1 MEIRQLEY
9 LVAVAEEAN
18 FTRAADHVH
27 VSQSGISAQIRQL
40 ERDLGAAL
48 FDRSGRTATLTAAG
62 EAAIGHARAV
72 LASAAALRQAVDE
85 VNGLVRGRLTVGMVT
100 ACTVTALFDALST
113 FHQAYPA
120 IEVTLTENH
129 SDRLIDQ
136 VRTGAADLALIG
148 AAGDLPEGINGLT
161 VISENLVAAVPPGH
175 PLAARSTVSLA
186 ELAGYPVVGM
196 SVGTGVR
203 AVYDQACASAGLRPS
218 IAFQAS
224 APSAVADLAGRGL
237 GVAIFS
243 ATMAT
248 FYTGRLIAVPVTGVA
263 TPSLLALI
271 WRTAPS
277 PALRE
282 FVACAC
288 DAFGMPEARPEM
300 ERASVI
306 S

>member
-1 MEIRQLEY
+1 MELRQLEY

-18 FTRAADHVH
+18 FTRGADRVH

-40 ERDLGAAL
+40 ERDLGADL

-62 EAAIGHARAV
+62 NAAMEHARAA

-85 VNGLVRGRLTVGMVT
+85 VNGLVRGQLTVGMVT
-100 ACTVTALFDALST
+100 ACTVTALFDGLSA
-113 FHQAYPA
+113 FHQAHPA
-120 IEVTLTENH
+120 IEITLTEAH
-129 SDRLIDQ
+129 SDRLVDQ
-136 VRTGAADLALIG
+136 VRSGHADVALIG
-148 AAGDLPEGINGLT
+148 AAGELPEGVEGRT
-161 VISENLVAAVPPGH
+161 VISENLVAAVPSGH
-175 PLAARSTVSLA
+175 PLAARSSLGLA
-186 ELAGYPVVGM
+186 ELAGYPVVTL
-196 SVGTGVR
+196 SAGTGVR

-224 APSAVADLAGRGL
+224 APSAVADLASRGL

-248 FYTGRLIAVPVTGVA
+248 FHTDRLTAVPITGVA
-263 TPSLLALI
+263 VPSLLALV
-271 WRTAPS
+271 WRAAPS

-282 FVACAC
+282 FLGCAS
-288 DAFGMPEARPEM
+288 DAFGMPEARPGM

-306 S
+306 N

>member
-1 MEIRQLEY
+1 MELRQLEY
-9 LVAVAEEAN
+9 LVAVAEAAN
-18 FTRAADHVH
+18 FTRAADQVH

-40 ERDLGAAL
+40 ERDLGAVL
-48 FDRSGRTATLTAAG
+48 FDRSGRTATLTVAG

-100 ACTVTALFDALST
+100 ACTVTALFDALSA
-113 FHQAYPA
+113 FHRAYPA
-120 IEVTLTENH
+120 IEVTLAEDN
-129 SDRLIDQ
+129 SDRLIEQ

-148 AAGDLPEGINGLT
+148 AAGDLPEGVNGVT
-161 VISENLVAAVPPGH
+161 VISEDLVAAVPPGH
-175 PLAARSTVSLA
+175 PLASLSTVSLA
-186 ELAGYPVVGM
+186 ELAGCPVISM
-196 SVGTGVR
+196 ATGTGVR
-203 AVYDQACASAGLRPS
+203 AVYDQACASAGLEPS

-248 FYTGRLIAVPVTGVA
+248 FYTDRLIAVPVTGVA

-271 WRTAPS
+271 WKTAPS

-282 FVACAC
+282 FVACAR
-288 DAFGMPEARPEM
+288 DAFGMPEARPGM

-306 S
+306 D